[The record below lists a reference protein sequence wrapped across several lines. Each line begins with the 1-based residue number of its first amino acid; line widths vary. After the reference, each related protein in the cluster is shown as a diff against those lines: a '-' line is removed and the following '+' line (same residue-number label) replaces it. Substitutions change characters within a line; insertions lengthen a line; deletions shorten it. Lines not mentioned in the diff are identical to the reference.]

1 MMRRINKNA
10 VEFNFEWLF
19 AIVAGATI
27 LILAVYGVSRLG
39 NTQRYQTDTEIAKQ
53 LAIITDPLQA
63 GFAEGVFSKIIF
75 NQDTRINNICYS
87 EDFGKND
94 MSVATK
100 SGVGS
105 EWQDS
110 GGATS
115 IHNKYIFSDAASTGR
130 DYYVFS
136 TPFYFPY
143 KVSDLIFLSS
153 DSNEYCFISPPR
165 DVENMI
171 LGLNMPHIKVNNCS
185 DNGNIIRVCFGTS
198 GGDCEISVYGSCTN
212 SCGEL
217 GVYNEGYVEKFD
229 RSVKMNY
236 VGNLIYG
243 AILSDKGVYDC
254 NVKRLLYR
262 TGEIAEIFS
271 VKAGL
276 MDSRDCSTNLN
287 TDLAI
292 LGEISKNDT
301 VDDLFSLNPV
311 IKQIEAKNE
320 QEICGLW

>member
-1 MMRRINKNA
+1 MRRINTRA
-10 VEFNFEWLF
+10 IEFNFEWLF
-19 AIVAGATI
+19 AIIAGATI
-27 LILAVYGVSRLG
+27 LILAVYGVSRIG

-63 GFAEGVFSKIIF
+63 GFAEGVYSKISF
-75 NQDTRINNICYS
+75 RQDTRINNICYS
-87 EDFGKND
+87 DEFGKND
-94 MSVATK
+94 MSVSTK

-105 EWQDS
+105 EWQQA

-115 IHNKYIFSDAASTGR
+115 IHNKYIFSDGASVGK

-143 KVSDLIFLSS
+143 KVADLIFLSS
-153 DSNEYCFISPPR
+153 DSTEYCFISPPR
-165 DVENMI
+165 EIENM
-171 LGLNMPHIKVNNCS
+171 LSGLNMPHVKVNNCS
-185 DNGNIIRVCFGTS
+185 VSGNTIRVCFGTS
-198 GGDCEISVYGSCTN
+198 GSDCGISVYGSCTS
-212 SCGEL
+212 SCGDL
-217 GVYNEGYVEKFD
+217 GSYSEGYVEKFD

-243 AILSDKGVYDC
+243 AIFSDKGIYDC

-262 TGEIAEIFS
+262 TGEIAGVFAT
-271 VKAGL
+271 KAGL

-287 TDLAI
+287 VDLAI
-292 LGEISKNDT
+292 LSEISKNDT
-301 VDDLFSLNPV
+301 VDDLFSLNPA

-320 QEICGLW
+320 EEICGLW